1 MKAILEFN
9 LPDDQQDFNLAIS
22 GMKFWSVL
30 YDLDQSL
37 RTKTKY
43 APDSLPQDKYD
54 AYQEIRNELR
64 ELMSDNNIS
73 FDMVS

>member
-9 LPDDQQDFNLAIS
+9 LPDDQQEFDLANS

-30 YDLDQSL
+30 WELDQSL
-37 RTKTKY
+37 RAKTKY

-54 AYQEIRNELR
+54 AYQEIRNELH
-64 ELMSDNNIS
+64 ELMSNNNLD
-73 FDMVS
+73 FDMVR